1 VELNPVMDCIRSVTA
16 SEYVILEGWIE
27 AMETGAVLRFLHFTL
42 HLHFTFSFFSLTYL
56 ISLIPGHESFIY
68 DSFYLSLTRVLSA
81 LTHLVIYR
89 YDSFSL

>member
-1 VELNPVMDCIRSVTA
+1 MLQFF
-16 SEYVILEGWIE
+16 Y
-27 AMETGAVLRFLHFTL
+27 FTL
-42 HLHFTFSFFSLTYL
+42 HLQFTSSFSNLTYL